1 MRSRLN
7 LLSKPSQHSLWD
19 ASNYPLACVMILRL
33 WLENWWEEYGD
44 SRKIHWLRWDKLIKS
59 KSVGGMGL
67 WDLAMFNDSLLAKLT
82 WRLLHNK
89 NSLFYKVF
97 KACFSLIVLLWRL
110 KTQGQDHMHG
120 EVFLKKGMLFKE
132 VLVGRLRMEKM

>member
-1 MRSRLN
+1 
-7 LLSKPSQHSLWD
+7 
-19 ASNYPLACVMILRL
+19 
-33 WLENWWEEYGD
+33 
-44 SRKIHWLRWDKLIKS
+44 
-59 KSVGGMGL
+59 
-67 WDLAMFNDSLLAKLT
+67 MFNDSLLAKQT

-110 KTQGQDHMHG
+110 KTQGQDRMHG

-132 VLVGRLRMEKM
+132 VLVRRLRMEKM